1 MELDPEQAG
10 GHTSCNAV
18 GSTCTVVG
26 APVVCLCA
34 LPHSADV
41 LSGGGLHAPRA
52 TSAPAADAGV
62 DTDPDEG
69 TGAGDNLQHPLHVWA
84 LCV

>member
-1 MELDPEQAG
+1 MELDSRRVRDGNDELTAG
-10 GHTSCNAV
+10 GGAL
-18 GSTCTVVG
+18 GSTCTVAG

-41 LSGGGLHAPRA
+41 LSGGGLVPPRSALAPEA
-52 TSAPAADAGV
+52 VGDAD
-62 DTDPDEG
+62 
-69 TGAGDNLQHPLHVWA
+69 GDVQHPLHVWA